1 MKTEIQF
8 YTTDFVNIITEINQI
23 LLVLLYEK
31 QDYATMSSVLSSIH
45 QRTSEAIKL
54 GATMYDNGNISGC
67 ENIYMN
73 LQQEIISDCEKNLA
87 SSNKNQSSR
96 NLVIGTHKIMTD
108 IKLLPLLLC
117 VSSIF

>member
-1 MKTEIQF
+1 
-8 YTTDFVNIITEINQI
+8 
-23 LLVLLYEK
+23 
-31 QDYATMSSVLSSIH
+31 
-45 QRTSEAIKL
+45 
-54 GATMYDNGNISGC
+54 MYDNGNISGC

-108 IKLLPLLLC
+108 IKLLPSDGINISKSNSDKNALALKKGLDKILLYLDENQSKS
-117 VSSIF
+117 VE